1 MSMTEWAEREIA
13 AACKR
18 ENPNWDGKSFDYG
31 CSCYQSALK
40 AYNSL
45 ISDGHSGFSFS
56 ITRNILKKLLDE
68 IPLSPITDSDF
79 FINEGES
86 IRRLETDESLR
97 KRGLKSHIQCPR
109 RSSLFR
115 EEDLEGNI
123 KYRDIERY
131 YCINAENPSDTFSS
145 SIDNFIDKL
154 YPITMPY
161 IPSSERFKVYIKYWL
176 TDKSHGDFDVQEV
189 IGYKDQEGKWHDYS
203 EFIYHDGNG
212 LLVITDED
220 IKQKLRERRLTSIED
235 NIATNVFNNI
245 KDIFLPDDLWRN
257 NRIRYNK
264 IKNVIDKVIKVRFS
278 YVSDKCRCLVK
289 QDEHGICYLNTY
301 DNIYTLVNR
310 SDEYKEPLIKEC
322 DEVRELIEVI
332 NMLKEEIDILIH
344 NDSCQETI

>member
-1 MSMTEWAEREIA
+1 MTMTKWAEREIA
-13 AACKR
+13 AACKK

-40 AYNSL
+40 AYKSL
-45 ISDGHSGFSFS
+45 MDDGHSGYSFS
-56 ITRNILKKLLDE
+56 ITKNILKKLLDE
-68 IPLSPITDSDF
+68 IPLSPITDKDF
-79 FINEGES
+79 FIDKCES
-86 IRRLETDESLR
+86 LESDESLR

-115 EEDLEGNI
+115 EEDLKGNI

-161 IPSSERFKVYIKYWL
+161 IPSSERFKVYVKYWL

-212 LLVITDED
+212 LRVITDED
-220 IKQKLRERRLTSIED
+220 TKQKLISSRLTSVED
-235 NIATNVFNNI
+235 DITANIFDTI
-245 KDIFLPDDLWRN
+245 KDLFLPDELWRN
-257 NRIRYNK
+257 NRIRYNR
-264 IKNVIDKVIKVRFS
+264 INDIINGVIEAHFSNVS
-278 YVSDKCRCLVK
+278 AKCHCLAK
-289 QDEHGICYLNTY
+289 QDEHGICYLNTGN
-301 DNIYTLVNR
+301 NIHNLVKG
-310 SDEYKEPLIKEC
+310 SDEYRKSLIEEC
-322 DEVRELIEVI
+322 DDVRELIEVVDE
-332 NMLKEEIDILIH
+332 LKEEIDKLIVKLI
-344 NDSCQETI
+344 N